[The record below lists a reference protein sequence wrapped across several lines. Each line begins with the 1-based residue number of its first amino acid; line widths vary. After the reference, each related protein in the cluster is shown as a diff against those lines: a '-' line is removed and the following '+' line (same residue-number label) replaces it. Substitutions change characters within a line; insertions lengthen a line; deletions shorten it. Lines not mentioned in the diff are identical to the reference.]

1 MDETVFIATADWQLG
16 MAARFLNDDARIR
29 YQQARLDVVARI
41 GEVARSRG
49 AAFVVVAGDVFESNL
64 LDRSVLLRTFEALR
78 SIPVPVVLVPGN
90 HDPLDATAIHDDPAF
105 LRGCPDHVTVAR
117 SDSPVEVVPGV
128 EVVAVPWRSKRPT
141 TDLVAAALE
150 TLTPAEEGRRRV
162 LVAHGAV
169 TSLNPDRTAA
179 ATIDEEA
186 VAAALADGRI
196 HFAVVGDRHSTTE
209 ILPRFWYPGTP
220 EVTDRQETDPGNV
233 LVVALEEGRVEP
245 VRVGSWRFTVLEQE
259 LSSDTDIDTLVDRL
273 RALPGKERTALWLVL
288 RGTLSVVEEARLR
301 NELEDLGTLFA
312 RLGTWDRHT
321 ELAVIADDH
330 DFAALELSGF
340 AHDAVA
346 ELVAAAPTDETARD
360 ALGLLHRLTGGT
372 R

>member
-41 GEVARSRG
+41 GEVARSRD

-117 SDSPVEVVPGV
+117 SETPIEVVPGV

-150 TLTPAEEGRRRV
+150 TLTPVREGVRRV

-169 TSLNPDRTAA
+169 TSLNPDRTAV
-179 ATIDEEA
+179 ATIDEDA
-186 VAAALADGRI
+186 VATALADGRI

-220 EVTDRQETDPGNV
+220 EVTDRHETDPGNV
-233 LVVALEEGRVEP
+233 LVVALHEGTVER
-245 VRVGSWRFTVLEQE
+245 VRVGSWSFRVVEQE
-259 LSSDTDIDTLVDRL
+259 LSSDEDIDTLVAQL
-273 RALPGKERTALWLVL
+273 SSLPAKDRTAVWLVL
-288 RGTLSVVEEARLR
+288 RGTLSVTQDARLR
-301 NELEDLGTLFA
+301 NELEDLGSLFA
-312 RLGTWDRHT
+312 RLGTWERHT
-321 ELAVIADDH
+321 DLAVVADDH
-330 DFAALELSGF
+330 DFASLELSGF
-340 AHDAVA
+340 AQDAVA

-360 ALGLLHRLTGGT
+360 ALGLLHRLTEGT